1 MLIKEISEDIAVI
14 IINKVPVS
22 LWKRHWKRDRIN
34 FWASCS
40 HCKILTMEMLCWS
53 SSSQCSPIGYGF
65 AFPIFFF
72 PLGSTICRLEF
83 GLISLRLAEGSR
95 KKITPLPPFSSN
107 LKHCMLQAQ
116 RCLCYVQVTQ
126 GTMQAMKHNDISKT
140 FGHPTLPLTAT
151 EVPHTPCIPISCPPA
166 ADRHLWPH
174 IMPTMSVLHRY
185 LNSSPAVWHDFRPS
199 NTLVRPLLKAYWSK
213 LLC

>member
-95 KKITPLPPFSSN
+95 KKNHTLTTIFQQPKAL
-107 LKHCMLQAQ
+107 HVA
-116 RCLCYVQVTQ
+116 
-126 GTMQAMKHNDISKT
+126 GT
-140 FGHPTLPLTAT
+140 
-151 EVPHTPCIPISCPPA
+151 E
-166 ADRHLWPH
+166 
-174 IMPTMSVLHRY
+174 MSVLCSSYPGNNAGYETQWHFKDLWASHLASNRY
-185 LNSSPAVWHDFRPS
+185 RSATHSLYSYIMSTCCR
-199 NTLVRPLLKAYWSK
+199 
-213 LLC
+213 